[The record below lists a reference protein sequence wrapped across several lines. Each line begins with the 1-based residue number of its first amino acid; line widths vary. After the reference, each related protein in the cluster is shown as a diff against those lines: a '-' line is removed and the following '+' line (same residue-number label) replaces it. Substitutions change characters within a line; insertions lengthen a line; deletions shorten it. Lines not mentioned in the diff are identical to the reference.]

1 MKKEF
6 KVYDKKNKRF
16 ISSDLV
22 AVNGDGDVYLYSG
35 GIEEDGYIE
44 ETFDMELL
52 EYSGKKDMNGTKLY
66 KGDIVRVEL
75 DEYLDYYA
83 TGVDLPEK
91 TLIGVVVI
99 RPSTGARLLVK
110 KISPSGT
117 LGISKGGIIRI
128 KQDRDIR
135 IGHILTNP
143 ELLEEDCEVKEK

>member
-44 ETFDMELL
+44 KTFDMELL

-110 KISPSGT
+110 KISPSET